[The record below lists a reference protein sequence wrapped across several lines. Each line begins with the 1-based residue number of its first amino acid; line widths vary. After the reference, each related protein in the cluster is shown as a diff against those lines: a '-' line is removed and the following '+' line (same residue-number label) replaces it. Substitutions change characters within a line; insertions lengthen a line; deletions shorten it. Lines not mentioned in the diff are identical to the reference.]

1 MSELPSFEI
10 CGLGAWSPGFA
21 GPPEFDTRAHD
32 PEVKKPPAKL
42 LAARL
47 RRRTSLLTRMVLEV
61 AEQASR
67 SARRDVS
74 DARLVVASAWG
85 EITTTVDLLEQLQD
99 DAPELSPTK
108 FHNSVHNTATGYT
121 SIATK
126 NRRGATAIAAGDRT
140 VEMGFV
146 EAVTALHT
154 TGEDVLLV
162 LADEPVPE
170 AFGRSEY
177 SSSAP
182 LAIGVYMRPI
192 GATDH
197 AGRHTTLARKGTGD
211 ASVYAPFAAL
221 PADIEKNPCASAAHL
236 VACQAGRGAVIALSS
251 RPDGLEL
258 LLPPGLPLWF
268 GIPHPRR
275 VVPHAAPMVLLDRI
289 IALQARD
296 ASLQDAHIECE
307 AVVRRR
313 QPLLQDGALP
323 ATACL
328 EYMAQAI
335 ACMGGVHGVHRGEGV
350 GMGFLLGSR
359 ELKLHKERVPV
370 GSTLRVRAKHVF
382 GQDKLGSFE
391 CAVDVA
397 QEGGEPFE
405 PLASATINVY
415 RGDLSEVLD

>member
-1 MSELPSFEI
+1 MSGSLSFEI
-10 CGLGAWSPGFA
+10 CGLGAWSPGFS
-21 GPPEFDTRAHD
+21 GPSEFDTRAHD
-32 PEVKKPPAKL
+32 PAVEKPPAKL
-42 LAARL
+42 LAPRL

-61 AEQASR
+61 AEQAAR
-67 SARRDVS
+67 AARRDVS

-85 EITTTVDLLEQLQD
+85 EITTTLDLLQQLQEP
-99 DAPELSPTK
+99 APQLSPTK

-146 EAVTALHT
+146 EAATALHS

-162 LADEPVPE
+162 FADEPVPHE
-170 AFGRSEY
+170 FGRSEY

-182 LAIGVYMRPI
+182 LAVGVYMRAI
-192 GATDH
+192 GATEH
-197 AGRHTTLARKGTGD
+197 AGRHATLVARGTGD
-211 ASVYAPFAAL
+211 PTDYAPLAGL
-221 PADIEKNPCASAAHL
+221 PADVQKNPCSPAAHL
-236 VACQAGRGAVIALSS
+236 VACQSGRGALIGLSAHGE
-251 RPDGLEL
+251 GLEL
-258 LLPPGLPLWF
+258 HLPPGLPLWF

-275 VVPHAAPMVLLDRI
+275 VVPHADPMVLLDRI
-289 IALQARD
+289 VALQARD

-313 QPLLQDGALP
+313 QPLLRDGALP

-359 ELKLHKERVPV
+359 EMRLHRESVPI
-370 GSTLRVRAKHVF
+370 GSRLRVRARHVF

-397 QEGGEPFE
+397 PAGEGPFE
-405 PLASATINVY
+405 ALASATINVY